1 MKTTLTLKLLAP
13 LIIFLGCAELHGS
26 EPDVNSSLRLLQY
39 DVKSQTVL
47 QHNDRKFFWFHPR
60 VAVIRGE
67 DHAQVPRMVMTL
79 QKHLLESDH
88 YSGLY
93 TMQSKDLGRTWSGPD
108 QIPSLDWARE
118 KDVDISVID
127 VTPKWHPYTQKIIAV
142 GAQVRYNRQG
152 KQLEDVERAH
162 QTAYSVF
169 DPQSDHWT
177 QWKCLELPRESQF
190 NFARSACAQW
200 LVEPDGSVLLP
211 FYHGID
217 SPHPRSASVVRCSF
231 DGKELKYVSH
241 GTPMR
246 LEIGRGYAEPSII
259 KYQGRYFLTIRSD
272 DRAWV
277 TVSEDGLEFPPPKP
291 WTFEDGKE
299 LGSYNTQQ
307 HWLAHSDGLLLS
319 YTRRGANNDHIFR
332 NRAPLFIAQVDPEK
346 LHVVRHTERVL
357 LPDSGAPLG
366 NFGVVA
372 IGPAESW
379 VTVSE
384 FVTPEAH
391 KRGVKGCL
399 YIGRVLWSRPNR
411 DVPN

>member
-1 MKTTLTLKLLAP
+1 MQTTLISKLLAA
-13 LIIFLGCAELHGS
+13 LTIFLGCAELKGS
-26 EPDVNSSLRLLQY
+26 EPDVKSSLRPLQF

-47 QHNDRKFFWFHPR
+47 EHNDGKFFWFHPR
-60 VAVIRGE
+60 AAVIRGK
-67 DHAQVPRMVMTL
+67 DRTQIPQVVMTL
-79 QKHLLESDH
+79 QRHLVVSDH
-88 YSGLY
+88 YSGMY
-93 TMQSKDLGRTWSGPD
+93 TMLSKDLGRTWSGPD
-108 QIPSLDWARE
+108 QVPALDWVPE
-118 KDVDISVID
+118 QDIDIAVID
-127 VTPKWHPYTQKIIAV
+127 VTPAWHPHTQKIIAV

-152 KQLEDVERAH
+152 QQLEDVPRAH

-169 DPQSDHWT
+169 DPQSGHWT
-177 QWKCLELPRESQF
+177 QWKRLELPRESLF

-217 SPHPRSASVVRCSF
+217 SPHPRSAAVVRYSF

-241 GTPMR
+241 GTPMH
-246 LEIGRGYAEPSII
+246 LETGRGYTEPSLI

-277 TVSEDGLEFPPPKP
+277 TASQDGLEFHPPKP

-307 HWLAHSDGLLLS
+307 HWLAHSDGLFLA

-346 LHVVRHTERVL
+346 LQVVRHTERVL
-357 LPDSGAPLG
+357 LPDRGAPLG
-366 NFGVVA
+366 NFGVTA
-372 IGPAESW
+372 IGPGESW

-384 FVTPEAH
+384 FVTSAAK
-391 KRGVKGCL
+391 KRGAKGCL
-399 YIGRVLWSRPNR
+399 YIARVLWSQPNR
-411 DVPN
+411 DVLD